1 MDTIISEAL
10 ETVMLLCFAISWPAS
25 IYKSLKSRTSKGKS
39 LIFLLFVLI
48 GYIAGISKVV
58 ISDGWTNFLMIP
70 YCFNFTLVF
79 IDLMIY
85 FRNDR
90 LDKKIVPAN
99 P

>member
-1 MDTIISEAL
+1 MDTIILEAL
-10 ETVMLLCFAISWPAS
+10 ETLMLLCFAISWPAS

-48 GYIAGISKVV
+48 GYLAGISKV
-58 ISDGWTNFLMIP
+58 IMGAGWTNFLMIP
-70 YCFNFTLVF
+70 YCFNFILVF

-90 LDKKIVPAN
+90 LDKKTASAN